1 MKHSRTADFMVRF
14 LRRSSQRCDSGRSAR
29 KPERSLVNALTPR
42 EHDVLAEMA
51 KGQSNKR
58 IARELAI
65 SEHGVKRL
73 VSSILAKLQCPTRT
87 LAVAYAIESAD
98 PVSTHGR
105 HDDQLN
111 GSR

>member
-1 MKHSRTADFMVRF
+1 MRH
-14 LRRSSQRCDSGRSAR
+14 RSKREEAGEVVAQR
-29 KPERSLVNALTPR
+29 LTPR

-73 VSSILAKLQCPTRT
+73 VSSILVKLQCPNRT

-98 PVSTHGR
+98 P
-105 HDDQLN
+105 
-111 GSR
+111 